1 MHVLEVRRGQAAS
14 REGQE
19 FELGAGDYRRRT
31 GLLGASYKV
40 ELLQDGLRAGLG
52 SRDRKGLHL
61 LELWSLS
68 LSCLIRGPWEI
79 MRPLPVSPSGA
90 VT

>member
-40 ELLQDGLRAGLG
+40 ELRAGLG

-61 LELWSLS
+61 LERWSLS

-79 MRPLPVSPSGA
+79 MRPLPVLPSGA